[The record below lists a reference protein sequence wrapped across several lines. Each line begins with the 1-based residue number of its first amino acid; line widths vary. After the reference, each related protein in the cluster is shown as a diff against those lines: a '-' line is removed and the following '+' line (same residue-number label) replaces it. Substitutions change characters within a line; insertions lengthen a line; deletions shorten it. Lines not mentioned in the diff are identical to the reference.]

1 MTPRARRAVELHLTA
16 YAFLGLALLVLLV
29 FRLWPIVEAFRT
41 SLTDLNI
48 LSGLQRPVGLEN
60 YRRAVEDPG
69 FHNSLVVTVKYVLL
83 RVPVQ
88 TVFALALALLLQRP
102 LRAIG
107 LLRGATFLPVVT
119 SLVIASAIW
128 SLIYHP
134 SGGLLNSLLGAFGLP
149 AQFVLGNVAQALPA
163 LTLVTIWKEV
173 GFTTIIFL
181 AGLQSIPQDFY
192 EAAKTDGANPWAL
205 FRWITLPLLK
215 RTTIFV
221 VVITTVFSFQVYTPV
236 YMMTK
241 GGPLDSTKVVVYY
254 IWEQAFA
261 FLEAGYASALSMI
274 LLLIV
279 LLVALAQLRVTRS
292 DFEY

>member
-1 MTPRARRAVELHLTA
+1 M
-16 YAFLGLALLVLLV
+16 
-29 FRLWPIVEAFRT
+29 
-41 SLTDLNI
+41 
-48 LSGLQRPVGLEN
+48 
-60 YRRAVEDPG
+60 
-69 FHNSLVVTVKYVLL
+69 
-83 RVPVQ
+83 
-88 TVFALALALLLQRP
+88 
-102 LRAIG
+102 
-107 LLRGATFLPVVT
+107 
-119 SLVIASAIW
+119 
-128 SLIYHP
+128 
-134 SGGLLNSLLGAFGLP
+134 
-149 AQFVLGNVAQALPA
+149 
-163 LTLVTIWKEV
+163 TIWKEV

-181 AGLQSIPQDFY
+181 AGLQGIPQDFY
-192 EAAKTDGANPWAL
+192 EAAKTDGASPWGL

-292 DFEY
+292 DVEY